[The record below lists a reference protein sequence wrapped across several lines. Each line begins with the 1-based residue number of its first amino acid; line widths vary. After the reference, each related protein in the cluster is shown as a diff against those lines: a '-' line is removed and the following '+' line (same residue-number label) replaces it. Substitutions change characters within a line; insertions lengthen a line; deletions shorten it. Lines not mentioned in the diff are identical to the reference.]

1 MSLRLPHS
9 VFVHIPRTGGL
20 WLAEV
25 VKRLEIKHQQ
35 FKGDVDSHFTYKEL
49 PEYWRQFPAFSFVRH
64 PYSWLKS
71 RWSHCIEH
79 NLVPDRRNYGVH
91 WLFDECVRDT
101 FEETV
106 KTILKERPGIVGQ
119 TYSTML
125 DGIPIYRVYQTE
137 NLPLSAYQALRTLG
151 EVTCHQRQKVLDTS
165 PVNGTSQMD
174 KYRKEL
180 ESLPRSLIDE
190 FLDSEGT
197 ALTIWEGAQP

>member
-25 VKRLEIKHQQ
+25 VQRLDIKHQQ

-64 PYSWLKS
+64 PYAWLKS

-79 NLVPDRRNYGVH
+79 NLVPDHRNYGVH
-91 WLFDECVRDT
+91 RLFDECVRDT

-106 KTILKERPGIVGQ
+106 KAILQQRPGIVGQ

-137 NLPLSAYQALRTLG
+137 NLPLAAYQALQRLG
-151 EVTCHQRQKVLDTS
+151 EITHDQKQTVLDIK
-165 PVNGTSQMD
+165 PINGTSQMD
-174 KYRKEL
+174 KYRQEIEAVPK
-180 ESLPRSLIDE
+180 SLIDK
-190 FLDSEGT
+190 FLASEKI
-197 ALTIWEGAQP
+197 ALQIWDGAHP